1 MNTSVSTNTTSRT
14 HVVAYLTD
22 KMLRSLGNIIR
33 DSGLSMDTFAEFRP
47 VYDRGIKT
55 WLDSG
60 HLEKVILE
68 VFSPDTNQLIKRWDF
83 ELFSD
88 GAGGLEFWFNPD
100 EIRYHLLKAGKVPA
114 ACRYAIIIVNKDGR
128 PDVAGFSPCSLR
140 DTSALRQFSLGTTIS
155 ASTSGTRT
163 HYWK

>member
-22 KMLRSLGNIIR
+22 KMLRYLGNIIR
-33 DSGLSMDTFAEFRP
+33 DSGLSMDTFSEIRP

-60 HLEKVILE
+60 HLEKVVLE
-68 VFSPDTNQLIKRWDF
+68 VFSRVTNQLIKRWDF

-88 GAGGLEFWFNPD
+88 GAGGLEFWFNPG
-100 EIRYHLLKAGKVPA
+100 EIRYHLLKSGNVPA
-114 ACRYAIIIVNKDGR
+114 SCRYAIIIINKDGR

-140 DTSALRQFSLGTTIS
+140 DTGALRQFSLGTTIT
-155 ASTSGTRT
+155 ARNSGTRT